1 MQHNPGFLKLTEE
14 AKKRIKECT
23 VGDIQAKLTQ
33 GIQFHFIDV
42 REDHEFL
49 IDHAAGACHLS
60 KGIIERDI
68 ESVIPEKN
76 TLIILYCGGGY
87 RSALV
92 ADTLQLMGYKNVLS
106 LVGGIKALRDAG
118 FTLERNESI

>member
-14 AKKRIKECT
+14 ARKRIKECT

-68 ESVIPEKN
+68 ESVKYTDYIV
-76 TLIILYCGGGY
+76 LRWRLSISSGGRY
-87 RSALV
+87 V
-92 ADTLQLMGYKNVLS
+92 AVNGL
-106 LVGGIKALRDAG
+106 
-118 FTLERNESI
+118 